1 MLRCSPKRLAAVILA
16 VIIACFAVF
25 ANSSFVSLHTQGE
38 EQPVYTEYKGVRI
51 GMTMDEARKK
61 LGDPADKNEGQDFYE
76 FSQDEMAQISYDASG
91 VVTGIS
97 VTYFK
102 ASDAPTAKSIL
113 SVDVEPQYN
122 GNVYKLIKYPK
133 VGYWV
138 SYSRTEGDPAVITV
152 VMKKLEPDKP
162 N

>member
-1 MLRCSPKRLAAVILA
+1 MLRFPPKRFAAVILA
-16 VIIACFAVF
+16 VIIACFEVF
-25 ANSSFVSLHTQGE
+25 ANSSFVSLQTQGE
-38 EQPVYTEYKGVRI
+38 DEPVYTNYKDVRI
-51 GMTMDEARKK
+51 GMTLDEARKK

-76 FSQDEMAQISYDASG
+76 FSPDEMAQISYDASG
-91 VVTGIS
+91 VVTAIS

-102 ASDAPTAKSIL
+102 VSDAPTARNVL
-113 SVDVEPQYN
+113 GVDVEPQYS
-122 GNVYKLIKYPK
+122 GNVYKLIRYPK
-133 VGYWV
+133 AGYWV